1 VDTSS
6 RNRLV
11 VPQSPE
17 LSAAHAPKENPLDAK
32 TAATEASARNQSG
45 SDFNISLWHSHRVFV
60 DRHDRLLLHSRVMVQ
75 NFSENKAGSVYADD
89 VMGSL
94 ASAARRDGMTM
105 RRGKGPMRQK
115 SLWPLMVGACLFV
128 GAGAASAQDL
138 ELGKSPAQLFSSNC
152 TGCHKTAQGLAAG
165 KSGGALAA
173 FLKQHYTTGTAPAT
187 ALAAYLAAAGPAP
200 ASRAASKP
208 QPPAAVERGAS
219 RNAAAP
225 TAESHPKPAEA
236 AKPRNPAPP
245 VARRHPGAI
254 PSVESDP
261 APVAISHEPLALP
274 AAPPTAAHEGA
285 GAQHGAAG
293 TAHGQSAASAAA
305 GAAAAVKQDQAG
317 FSSPLP

>member
-1 VDTSS
+1 MPDGRCPSNCLGADTTFDS
-6 RNRLV
+6 
-11 VPQSPE
+11 
-17 LSAAHAPKENPLDAK
+17 
-32 TAATEASARNQSG
+32 
-45 SDFNISLWHSHRVFV
+45 
-60 DRHDRLLLHSRVMVQ
+60 HSRVMMQ

-105 RRGKGPMRQK
+105 RRGKVPMRQR

-165 KSGGALAA
+165 KNVGALAA
-173 FLKQHYTTGTAPAT
+173 FLKQHYTTGTATAT
-187 ALAAYLAAAGPAP
+187 ALAAYVAGAGPAP

-208 QPPAAVERGAS
+208 QPPAAVERSANH
-219 RNAAAP
+219 NAAAGQ
-225 TAESHPKPAEA
+225 PKPAEA
-236 AKPRNPAPP
+236 GKSRNPVPP

-261 APVAISHEPLALP
+261 APVAISLEPLALP
-274 AAPPTAAHEGA
+274 PAPPTAAHEGA
-285 GAQHGAAG
+285 GAKHGAAG
-293 TAHGQSAASAAA
+293 AAHGQSAASAAA
-305 GAAAAVKQDQAG
+305 GTAAAAVKQDQAG